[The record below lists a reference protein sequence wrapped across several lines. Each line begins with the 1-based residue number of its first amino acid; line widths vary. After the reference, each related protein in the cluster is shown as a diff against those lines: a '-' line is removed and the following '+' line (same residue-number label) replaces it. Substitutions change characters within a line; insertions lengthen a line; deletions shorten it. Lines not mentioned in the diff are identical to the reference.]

1 MATAKMETAAQRY
14 RRIKNEKEKTEALH
28 DVECKDCG
36 MVWKA
41 RKVGLEFWVASGIL
55 PLHMAESF
63 LNLKAIN
70 QDGSPSSVLNSM
82 DSAQIINS
90 IDFSN
95 KVVRHTAV
103 DPKIVDNPKAD
114 NEIGPDEMLLC
125 CYTTLRTWQM
135 KGGDEAARLG
145 NFPDRR
151 HPDVSAG
158 NAGEGD
164 ARTPEPAAAD

>member
-14 RRIKNEKEKTEALH
+14 RRIKNEKEKTETLH

-36 MVWKA
+36 MAWKA

-55 PLHMAESF
+55 PLHA
-63 LNLKAIN
+63 
-70 QDGSPSSVLNSM
+70 
-82 DSAQIINS
+82 AQIINS

-125 CYTTLRTWQM
+125 CYTTLREWQM

-158 NAGEGD
+158 NAGESD
-164 ARTPEPAAAD
+164 ARTPEPAAADR